1 MPEEEVK
8 PDEKE
13 TTQDAQLASDSMSSG
28 KERTPTVDM
37 EADYEASKKMSVSD
51 VDRTGAGAKE
61 AEAATESDFEVTKQE
76 GGTKTKAESTGNPDD
91 YRDMAKDVSSTTKTG
106 VDAQ

>member
-13 TTQDAQLASDSMSSG
+13 TTQDAQLASDNMSSG
-28 KERTPTVDM
+28 KEKMPTVDM

-61 AEAATESDFEVTKQE
+61 AEAATASDFEVPKQE
-76 GGTKTKAESTGNPDD
+76 GTKAKAEPTGNPDD

-106 VDAQ
+106 ADAQ